1 MKYSA
6 LHRLVELQTGGK
18 MKREVDFIAEFEKE
32 NAELKQEKTNSSPPT
47 EKEYQK
53 LRLGMKLVDLKKAQY
68 QKTKNEQLWNLWT
81 NTFYQ
86 MMCDTARIQGGRV
99 TLKIDEE
106 NLTGSRDFGHDI
118 LINSY
123 AGNQKHF
130 AAMIEQAQEVFIDSV
145 DGLLKITFL
154 FHVYDK
160 TKIADYS
167 DEIKKLAAQ
176 IYSPQYLK
184 HLNLNDDEEFI

>member
-1 MKYSA
+1 
-6 LHRLVELQTGGK
+6 

-53 LRLGMKLVDLKKAQY
+53 LQLGMKLVDLKKAQY

-106 NLTGSRDFGHDI
+106 NLTGSLIYFGHDI

-184 HLNLNDDEEFI
+184 HLNLDDDEDFI

>member
-1 MKYSA
+1 
-6 LHRLVELQTGGK
+6 

-106 NLTGSRDFGHDI
+106 NLTGS
-118 LINSY
+118 L
-123 AGNQKHF
+123 
-130 AAMIEQAQEVFIDSV
+130 ESV
-145 DGLLKITFL
+145 RNLVSLEAHASL
-154 FHVYDK
+154 DK
-160 TKIADYS
+160 TSICR
-167 DEIKKLAAQ
+167 
-176 IYSPQYLK
+176 
-184 HLNLNDDEEFI
+184 NLLLILGIFCCRIFLLLLV